1 MKPRQLEAFRAVM
14 MAGTITQAG
23 EMLHISQPGVSRL
36 IVDLERNLGFKL
48 FSRRRGR
55 LVPTSEGKSLYE
67 EVRKAFIGLD
77 QIAEAARAIRT
88 MERGRLRII
97 TSAFI
102 ANSFIPGVI
111 TRFLKNCPNIPVEVD
126 TGVRQTVLEL
136 SASQQYDLGL
146 MTLPVEHPAI
156 TIAPLIRSAAFC
168 VLPQDHPLSDRTVV
182 RARDLKDQDFIS
194 LARGSL
200 FRYQFEQILKNAGV
214 RPRVRVEAQTRQ
226 TLFSLVA
233 AGVGIAVVGPVFAA
247 DTQHPDLVFRRFE
260 PAATQEIV
268 MLFPAF
274 RPASLPTRRL
284 VQSII
289 EQADSEVLGADG
301 GVRQKSDLL
310 LQNLN

>member
-1 MKPRQLEAFRAVM
+1 M

-36 IVDLERNLGFKL
+36 IVDLERNVGFKL
-48 FSRRRGR
+48 FDRRRGR
-55 LVPTSEGKSLYE
+55 LEPTSEGKSLFE
-67 EVRKAFIGLD
+67 EVRKVFIGMD

-97 TSAFI
+97 SSAFI

-111 TRFLKNCPNIPVEVD
+111 TRFLKNCPDIPIEVD
-126 TGVRQTVLEL
+126 TGVRQTVLDL

-156 TIAPLIRSAAFC
+156 TIVPLIRSEAFC
-168 VLPQDHPLSDRTVV
+168 VLPKGHPLADRSVV
-182 RARDLKDQDFIS
+182 RARDLKGLDFIS

-200 FRYQFEQILKNAGV
+200 FRYKFEQILKKAGV
-214 RPRVRVEAQTRQ
+214 RPRVRIEVRTRQ
-226 TLFSLVA
+226 TLFSLVS

-247 DTQHPDLVFRRFE
+247 DTLHPDLVFRRFE
-260 PAATQEIV
+260 PAAIQEIA

-284 VQSII
+284 VQSIV
-289 EQADSEVLGADG
+289 EQADSEVLGATGSPLHKDALIPL
-301 GVRQKSDLL
+301 DLGYAASGL
-310 LQNLN
+310 TD